1 MIFNFFK
8 KDKNNDQ
15 QELLEEAISGVE
27 AMLQTQVAMII
38 GDLSPRG
45 SLPKDKWV
53 YGYIYGFVDSFFQ
66 WTVFKNNE
74 EAWIEASIRIF
85 KMFYGEE
92 GTEIGKKC
100 IKLLEDEDKSFM
112 EGCLKGGQEIKT
124 YLETKDRKETPMGL
138 MLYMAKKNKNK

>member
-8 KDKNNDQ
+8 KKTNNNQ
-15 QELLEEAISGVE
+15 RELLERTISGIE
-27 AMLQTQVAMII
+27 AMLQTQIVMIT
-38 GDLSPRG
+38 GDLSPKN

-66 WTVFKNNE
+66 WTVFKNDQD
-74 EAWIEASIRIF
+74 AWIEAASRVF
-85 KMFYGEE
+85 KMIYGEE

-100 IKLLEDEDKSFM
+100 IKLLEDKDKSFM

-124 YLETKDRKETPMGL
+124 YFKTEDTKESPMGL
-138 MLYMAKKNKNK
+138 MFYMAKKNKK